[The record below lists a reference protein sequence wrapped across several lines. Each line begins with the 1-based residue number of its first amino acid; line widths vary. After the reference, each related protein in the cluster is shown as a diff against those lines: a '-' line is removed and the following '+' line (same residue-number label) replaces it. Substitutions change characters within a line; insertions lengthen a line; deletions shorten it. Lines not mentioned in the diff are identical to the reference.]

1 MNGAWNGGT
10 TSRRSRRGG
19 VKGDLG
25 RNEADGFAR
34 DRVGDRFGDR
44 FGEWVDD
51 RVGEGSSV
59 SHSWDGSSMRSS
71 NLGDGS
77 IGEGSSVSHSWDG
90 TSLRSSNLGDGSI
103 GEGSSVPHSWDGS
116 SLRSSSLGDGSM
128 PVCVR
133 GGPVRS
139 GGERRERSVGG
150 VRIDQSA
157 RGESRPLGSSRLPG
171 SALPNSIPL
180 PWLDVSSLAPTHP
193 ARWLLV

>member
-25 RNEADGFAR
+25 RNEANGFAR

-44 FGEWVDD
+44 FGEWVDE
-51 RVGEGSSV
+51 RVGEDSSV
-59 SHSWDGSSMRSS
+59 SHSWDGSSM
-71 NLGDGS
+71 
-77 IGEGSSVSHSWDG
+77 
-90 TSLRSSNLGDGSI
+90 
-103 GEGSSVPHSWDGS
+103 
-116 SLRSSSLGDGSM
+116 RSSSLGDGSM

-133 GGPVRS
+133 GGP
-139 GGERRERSVGG
+139 RERSVGG

-180 PWLDVSSLAPTHP
+180 PWLDVSSLAPTHRSQCIRTHVGWSCEEP
-193 ARWLLV
+193 TEDCSEGEDDRHLASQRR

>member
-25 RNEADGFAR
+25 RNEANGFAR
-34 DRVGDRFGDR
+34 DRVGDRFGIR

-59 SHSWDGSSMRSS
+59 PHSWDGSSM
-71 NLGDGS
+71 
-77 IGEGSSVSHSWDG
+77 
-90 TSLRSSNLGDGSI
+90 RSSNLGDGSI

-180 PWLDVSSLAPTHP
+180 PRLDVSSLAPTHP